1 MLRDENEVVV
11 DRVPGKEWGMAQR
24 EGRSGPV
31 RTDLVP
37 QDRQS
42 LAMLADGRGL
52 CLATASPSPPL
63 ATSAFC
69 RTGNVA

>member
-31 RTDLVP
+31 RTDRVP

-42 LAMLADGRGL
+42 LAVPG
-52 CLATASPSPPL
+52 
-63 ATSAFC
+63 
-69 RTGNVA
+69 